1 MITMQSYAKIIAVM
15 LVAFGIIACG
25 EKTPQE
31 MRADFDKK
39 MENMFLDGFSGRFSK
54 DELKCAGRAMSSF
67 FSDDE
72 LATIYNA
79 SWGQL
84 TMADQRMTEANVKFY
99 SINSKMQSKL
109 LIQRALAQ
117 CVQ

>member
-1 MITMQSYAKIIAVM
+1 MKHSFLKMAVLAFIALGFV
-15 LVAFGIIACG
+15 ACG

-39 MENMFLDGFSGRFSK
+39 MENMFLDGFRGRFSK
-54 DELKCAGRAMSSF
+54 DELKCAGRVMSSF
-67 FSDDE
+67 FNDDE

-84 TMADQRMTEANVKFY
+84 TMSDQRMTEANVKFY
-99 SINSKMQSKL
+99 SVNSKMQSKL
-109 LIQRALAQ
+109 LIQKALAQ
-117 CVQ
+117 CVR